1 MLLLLIDCSAFRD
14 FLISVTLVISACRK
28 SDGVTKAAI
37 NEKRKLS
44 ANLAVTRAHLS
55 LKAREGAI
63 VWLCRSVALF
73 IRISARTKRSSGF
86 RVKTEF
92 REVSGWSMHNF
103 LTC

>member
-55 LKAREGAI
+55 LKAREGTI
-63 VWLCRSVALF
+63 VLLYRSVAVFIYLF
-73 IRISARTKRSSGF
+73 AHSWLYT
-86 RVKTEF
+86 
-92 REVSGWSMHNF
+92 VSHT
-103 LTC
+103 LLPK